1 MAKNSVMEELQQI
14 VKDLAKSQQKTEK
27 DLAKGHQKLL
37 EAQQKTEKGLMEL
50 RETVEKQ
57 GENFDKSNGSIK
69 ELKESIKKQGENFD
83 KSNGSIKEL
92 KESIKKQG
100 ENLDKA
106 NGGFKDK
113 WGSFVENLVKGT
125 LVSLLKSKGI
135 AVTRLIPNYEVNDE
149 NLQPIA
155 EFDLIAANGEEMVVV
170 EVKSTLTN
178 DKVDAFVRKIE
189 KFDKSSFPTYQKGK
203 KIYGAM
209 AYMEIYERTKRAK
222 KRKQV
227 AGEDSGKRAARK
239 GLLLIEAP
247 GGDVKFAK
255 VANSDGFEPREF

>member
-1 MAKNSVMEELQQI
+1 MAKNTVMEELQQI
-14 VKDLAKSQQKTEK
+14 VK

-50 RETVEKQ
+50 RKAVE
-57 GENFDKSNGSIK
+57 
-69 ELKESIKKQGENFD
+69 
-83 KSNGSIKEL
+83 
-92 KESIKKQG
+92 KQG

-125 LVSLLKSKGI
+125 LVSLLKSKEI

-155 EFDLIAANGEEMVVV
+155 EFDLIAANGDEMVVV

-178 DKVDAFVRKIE
+178 EKVDAFVRKIE
-189 KFDKSSFPTYQKGK
+189 KFDKSSFPTYREGK

-222 KRKQV
+222 KRQQ
-227 AGEDSGKRAARK
+227 ALGEDSAKRAARK

>member
-1 MAKNSVMEELQQI
+1 
-14 VKDLAKSQQKTEK
+14 
-27 DLAKGHQKLL
+27 
-37 EAQQKTEKGLMEL
+37 MEL
-50 RETVEKQ
+50 RKSVKEQ
-57 GENFDKSNGSIK
+57 GENFDRTNGSIK
-69 ELKESIKKQGENFD
+69 ELR
-83 KSNGSIKEL
+83 
-92 KESIKKQG
+92 ESIKKQG

-155 EFDLIAANGEEMVVV
+155 EFDLIAANGDEMVIV

-178 DKVDAFVRKIE
+178 EKVDAFVRKIE
-189 KFDKSSFPTYQKGK
+189 EFDKSGFPAYQEGK

-227 AGEDSGKRAARK
+227 AGEDSATRAARK

-247 GGDVKFAK
+247 GGDVDFAK
-255 VANSDGFEPREF
+255 IVNPEGFEPREF

>member
-1 MAKNSVMEELQQI
+1 MAKNTVMEELQQI
-14 VKDLAKSQQKTEK
+14 VRDLAI
-27 DLAKGHQKLL
+27 GHQKLL

-50 RETVEKQ
+50 RKSVKEQ
-57 GENFDKSNGSIK
+57 GENFDRTNGSIK
-69 ELKESIKKQGENFD
+69 ELR
-83 KSNGSIKEL
+83 
-92 KESIKKQG
+92 ESIKKQG

-155 EFDLIAANGEEMVVV
+155 EFDLIAANGDEMVIV

-178 DKVDAFVRKIE
+178 EKVDAFVRKIE
-189 KFDKSSFPTYQKGK
+189 EFDKSGFPAYQEGK

-227 AGEDSGKRAARK
+227 AGEDSATRAARK

-247 GGDVKFAK
+247 GGDVDFAK
-255 VANSDGFEPREF
+255 IVNPEGFEPREF

>member
-1 MAKNSVMEELQQI
+1 MAKKTVMEELQQI
-14 VKDLAKSQQKTEK
+14 VKDIAVTMQEVAEEQKKTEK
-27 DLAKGHQKLL
+27 ARQRTE

-50 RETVEKQ
+50 REDVKETQKTVREQ
-57 GENFDKSNGSIK
+57 GKNLDKANGSMR
-69 ELKESIKKQGENFD
+69 ELRESVE
-83 KSNGSIKEL
+83 
-92 KESIKKQG
+92 KQG

-155 EFDLIAANGEEMVVV
+155 EFDLIASNGDEMVVV

-178 DKVDAFVRKIE
+178 EKVDAFVQKVE
-189 KFDKSSFPTYQKGK
+189 KFDKSSFPTYREGK

-227 AGEDSGKRAARK
+227 AGEDSAKRAARK

-247 GGDVKFAK
+247 GGDVDFAK
-255 VANSDGFEPREF
+255 IVNPEGFEPREF